1 MSTIDWTARG
11 IVWMEE
17 EVSEQTGDHATDR
30 RVLGKAQMPVVK
42 DLNAFVAEYGEGAV
56 LGSLDG
62 TSIRVMA
69 QDVNRTG
76 LRKRLTAD
84 EIKLRIDGRL
94 RGIRSRAIANVV
106 TKEVTVYPL
115 PGGATYKG
123 TDNTEYQQAYI
134 AALVDLGTPADV
146 AMTIASSMTIT
157 PK

>member
-1 MSTIDWTARG
+1 MSTIDWAARG

-17 EVSEQTGDHATDR
+17 EVSEQAGDHATDR

-42 DLNAFVAEYGEGAV
+42 DLSAFVAEYGEAAV

-76 LRKRLTAD
+76 LRKRLSSD
-84 EIKLRIDGRL
+84 DIRLRIDGRL
-94 RGIRSRAIANVV
+94 RGIRTRGVA
-106 TKEVTVYPL
+106 TPKEVKVYPL
-115 PGGATYKG
+115 PGGQEYKG
-123 TDNTEYQQAYI
+123 TNEVEYQQAYI

-146 AMTIASSMTIT
+146 ARTIASSMKIA
-157 PK
+157 

>member
-1 MSTIDWTARG
+1 MSNNIDWAARG
-11 IVWMEE
+11 IIWIEE

-42 DLNAFVAEYGEGAV
+42 DLTAFVAEYGEGAV

-76 LRKRLTAD
+76 LRKRLSAD
-84 EIKLRIDGRL
+84 DIKLRIDGRL

-106 TKEVTVYPL
+106 TKEVTVYTL
-115 PGGATYKG
+115 PGGQTYTG
-123 TDNTEYQQAYI
+123 TDEVEYQQAYV
-134 AALVDLGTPADV
+134 AALVELGTPAEV
-146 AMTIASSMTIT
+146 AINIASTMKLS
-157 PK
+157 K